1 MRVGRAFVDTG
12 AWYAIQ
18 VTDDIHHGA
27 AKATLHALLEDGA
40 SIVTS
45 NLVIGE
51 TYTLLRTAKGYRA
64 AKRFLAAVG
73 HSRKTE
79 RLFITERLEQQAY
92 EILEQYADHPFSFV
106 DATSFA
112 LMGQQRV
119 QHAFAFDAY
128 FVIAGFLRVPQDISV
143 GALNPTA

>member
-1 MRVGRAFVDTG
+1 MGGQVFVDTG
-12 AWYAIQ
+12 AWYAVQ
-18 VTDDIHHGA
+18 VTDDIHHA
-27 AKATLHALLEDGA
+27 AAQAALHALVESGLP
-40 SIVTS
+40 IITS

-64 AKRFLAAVG
+64 AKRFLDALG

-79 RLFITERLEQQAY
+79 RLFITEFLERKAY

-112 LMGQQRV
+112 LMRQQRM
-119 QHAFAFDAY
+119 QHAFAFDAH
-128 FVIAGFLRVPQDISV
+128 FVTAGFLRIPQDITLA
-143 GALNPTA
+143 GIYPG